1 MGQVM
6 RSNSTG
12 NWIKKGSHI
21 DAAMNKANDSVLSSL
36 FDVQQDAGE
45 RALAARYA
53 PILLFDAH
61 EPFFPVTAGYTILR
75 RSGPSPSFK
84 QGYEI
89 ELTPEGQPPASL
101 AIEYAIWWDWDIGHL
116 YELEHAWVYVDDE
129 GQVVRA
135 EASWHGDYHDMRYDG
150 QLAVRDNR
158 PVIYSEPGKHAF
170 APTPQWFRERRKRF
184 KRSETSEMSGFGR
197 VLMSPYYKGQV
208 APTPLQNM
216 LVRSYLAQQ
225 AFEPSWDFNAFE
237 FESGTLVPWPALADW
252 IPIRVN
258 DWLDRLVHQISPS
271 SYRFLRIGHPGAAAH
286 APANT
291 LSSLQKAAELGADMV
306 AFDLCQTA
314 DGQVVL
320 AHLPYIHD
328 ADGKIWPVRES
339 TLAALQ
345 AVDLGG
351 GERVPTL
358 AEALEVCRS
367 EQVGPYIVLKDG
379 DAIPAIV
386 DAIREHDLAGY
397 SIFGS
402 FRPDWLAD
410 LKAQVPE
417 VQMAILFGSPH
428 VDAVKL
434 AQSIGATYVHPCWE
448 LSDIH
453 AFLTPEW
460 VARVREASL
469 GIICCTDGQPQGIA
483 ALRRAG
489 VDAICSDDP
498 DCISQEVR

>member
-1 MGQVM
+1 
-6 RSNSTG
+6 
-12 NWIKKGSHI
+12 
-21 DAAMNKANDSVLSSL
+21 
-36 FDVQQDAGE
+36 
-45 RALAARYA
+45 
-53 PILLFDAH
+53 
-61 EPFFPVTAGYTILR
+61 
-75 RSGPSPSFK
+75 
-84 QGYEI
+84 
-89 ELTPEGQPPASL
+89 
-101 AIEYAIWWDWDIGHL
+101 
-116 YELEHAWVYVDDE
+116 
-129 GQVVRA
+129 
-135 EASWHGDYHDMRYDG
+135 
-150 QLAVRDNR
+150 
-158 PVIYSEPGKHAF
+158 
-170 APTPQWFRERRKRF
+170 
-184 KRSETSEMSGFGR
+184 MSGFGR

-208 APTPLQNM
+208 SPTPLQNM

-225 AFEPSWDFNAFE
+225 AFEPSWDFCAFAFE
-237 FESGTLVPWPALADW
+237 PRTLVPWPALADW

-258 DWLDRLVHQISPS
+258 DWLDRLAHEISPS
-271 SYRFLRIGHPGAAAH
+271 SYRFLRIGHAGASAH

-291 LSSLQKAAELGADMV
+291 LSSLHKAAELGADMV
-306 AFDLCQTA
+306 AFDLQQTA

-328 ADGKIWPVRES
+328 AGGKVWPVRES

-345 AVDLGG
+345 AIDLGG

-386 DAIREHDLAGY
+386 DAIREHNLAGY

-434 AQSIGATYVHPCWE
+434 AQSIGATYIQPCWE
-448 LSDIH
+448 TTDIS
-453 AFLTPEW
+453 AFLTPDW
-460 VARVREASL
+460 VGRAREAGL
-469 GIICCTDGQPQGIA
+469 GIIGCHDGQPDGLA
-483 ALRRAG
+483 ALQRAG
-489 VDAICSDDP
+489 VDAICSP
-498 DCISQEVR
+498 APELLQIIQ